1 MTQSI
6 LIPLLAVATLC
17 VLPAAAG
24 AQAWTID
31 ARSVG
36 LGGIGGDD
44 NIAAQA
50 LAEDRGDRSIVLPL
64 GLFQVWQ
71 DRDVFKPNSA
81 QFDPARAIE
90 YASNPLHLQ
99 FGRSKSSAGASFV
112 HDLRNASLSRDL
124 VAYSGFAPASMVASG
139 LIAPKYGQTFWF
151 QPEDRPIRH
160 GLFVGAGPHFSIR
173 TNVATDPVF
182 VQAFDRNLG
191 GPAPNQDFSLRSDTS
206 AQGAAAITGGYR
218 GRFEPAS
225 FWSVGA
231 PIRAAFVSANFNYL
245 HGFRYEDVDLALR
258 LATGNDGLLVAN
270 SGDVP
275 LAFTRLT
282 SGKGRGMSVDVG
294 LGISLGK
301 LELGF
306 SGNNLGNRIT
316 WRNLSA
322 RPYVLP
328 SLFSGNSEFARGT
341 EAQLPLLRVVAPE
354 DYRGNLAFRTR
365 TFSFQG
371 EIARAADDTSVHGG
385 LELLLER
392 LQFRGAASRVH
403 DEWLPSGGLS
413 LGMTR
418 RFWLD
423 LATFMTTANIE
434 RERRFAVATSVRW
447 QRGE

>member
-1 MTQSI
+1 MTRLIRI
-6 LIPLLAVATLC
+6 LLLAAATLC
-17 VLPAAAG
+17 IMPAAAA

-50 LAEDRGDRSIVLPL
+50 LADFRGDRSIVLPL
-64 GLFQVWQ
+64 GVFQLWQ
-71 DRDVFKPNSA
+71 DRDVFKPKSP

-112 HDLRNASLSRDL
+112 HDLRNATLSRDL
-124 VAYSGFAPASMVASG
+124 GAYSGFAPTSMVASG
-139 LIAPKYGQTFWF
+139 LISPKYGPTFWF
-151 QPEDRPIRH
+151 QPADRPVRH

-173 TNVATDPVF
+173 TNVATDPFF
-182 VQAFDRNLG
+182 VQAFDEDVG
-191 GPAPNQDFSLRSDTS
+191 GPMPNQSFSLRNDTS
-206 AQGAAAITGGYR
+206 AQGAVAITGGYR
-218 GRFEPAS
+218 GRFAPAAEG
-225 FWSVGA
+225 SVGT
-231 PIRAAFVSANFNYL
+231 PTRAAFVSVNFNYL

-258 LATGNDGLLVAN
+258 LATGSDGLLVA
-270 SGDVP
+270 SGGNAP

-282 SGKGRGMSVDVG
+282 SGSGRGMSLDLG
-294 LGISLGK
+294 LGISLGG

-306 SGNNLGNRIT
+306 SGNNIGNRIT
-316 WRNLSA
+316 WRNLTA
-322 RPYVLP
+322 RPYLLP
-328 SLFSGNSEFARGT
+328 NLFTGNSEFVRGA
-341 EAQLPLLRVVAPE
+341 EAQLSSMRVVAPE
-354 DYRGNLAFRTR
+354 DYRGNLGFRSR
-365 TFSFQG
+365 ILSFQG

-392 LQFRGAASRVH
+392 VQFRGAASRIR

-413 LGMTR
+413 VGITR
-418 RFWLD
+418 GFWLD

-434 RERRFAVATSVRW
+434 RERRFALATSIRW
-447 QRGE
+447 RRGE